1 MMSDHLLPRVLAVIL
16 AAGSLAR
23 AATFD
28 EAQAL
33 YRTKR
38 YAEARQVFEQVAAA
52 EPGNA
57 AAAYHLGQL
66 ALMRNDE
73 AEAIRWLEKATAL
86 TPQSAPYFQAL
97 GDAYGLAAQKAGL
110 FSKPGLARKCRL
122 AYEKA
127 VALEPDNISA
137 RYALFTFYRQA
148 PGIAGGGLEKARTQ
162 AEEIRKRDPVRGTIA
177 LAEVNV
183 IEKKYDDAF
192 VALADLRRRHPEAWD
207 AAYQFGRAAAMSGQR
222 LDEGAAALNEYLAHT
237 PDEDQAPLWAAHWR
251 LGVIFEKKGNLP
263 AARTEY
269 AAALRL
275 NPTQPQLL
283 EAMELVK

>member
-1 MMSDHLLPRVLAVIL
+1 MMSQNLRLRFVVTVLT
-16 AAGSLAR
+16 AAGLAR

-38 YAEARQVFEQVAAA
+38 YAEARVVFEQVAAA

-57 AAAYHLGQL
+57 EAAYHLGEL

-73 AEAIRWLEKATAL
+73 AEAIKWFEKAVAL
-86 TPQSAPYFQAL
+86 MPRSASYVQAL

-148 PGIAGGGLEKARTQ
+148 PAIAGGGLDKARAQ
-162 AEEIRKRDPVRGTIA
+162 AVEIRKRDPVRGTIA
-177 LAEVNV
+177 LAEISV

-192 VALADLRRRHPEAWD
+192 DALAALRRSHPECWD
-207 AAYQFGRAAAMSGQR
+207 AAYQVGRTAAMSGQR
-222 LDEGAAALNEYLAHT
+222 LDDGAAALKAYLAHT

-251 LGVIFEKKGNLP
+251 LGQILEKKGDAP

-269 AAALRL
+269 EAALKL

-283 EAMELVK
+283 EAMQRVK

>member
-1 MMSDHLLPRVLAVIL
+1 MSECLRALSL
-16 AAGSLAR
+16 AACLSTAGPGH
-23 AATFD
+23 AASFD

-38 YAEARQVFEQVAAA
+38 YAEAHELFEQVAAA
-52 EPGNA
+52 EPNNA

-73 AEAIRWLEKATAL
+73 AEAIKWLAKATAL
-86 TPQSAPYFQAL
+86 APQLAPNWQAL

-110 FSKPGLARKCRL
+110 FSKPGLAWKCRH

-137 RYALFTFYRQA
+137 RYALFTFFRQA
-148 PGIAGGGLEKARTQ
+148 PAIAGGGLDKARAQ
-162 AEEIRKRDPVRGTIA
+162 ALEIQKRDPVRGTIA
-177 LAEVNV
+177 LVEISVV
-183 IEKKYDDAF
+183 EKKFDEAF
-192 VALADLRRRHPEAWD
+192 AALADLRRSHPEAWD
-207 AAYQFGRAAAMSGQR
+207 AAYQVGRTAAMSGQR
-222 LDEGAAALNEYLAHT
+222 LDEGAAALREYLAHA

-251 LGVIFEKKGNLP
+251 LGQILEKKGYLP
-263 AARTEY
+263 GARIEY
-269 AAALRL
+269 EAALKL

-283 EAMELVK
+283 EAMERVK